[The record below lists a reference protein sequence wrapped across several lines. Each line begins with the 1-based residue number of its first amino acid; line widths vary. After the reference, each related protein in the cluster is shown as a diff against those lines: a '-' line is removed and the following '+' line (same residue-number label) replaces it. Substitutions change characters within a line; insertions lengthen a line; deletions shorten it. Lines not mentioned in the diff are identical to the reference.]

1 MGQQIS
7 SHSGR
12 RRLISEEDY
21 LKAVEKN
28 AFRPFDGW
36 NYGYENRWENIA
48 SFTVW
53 GLVTVGSLAVDW
65 REALIVLGGSLWAQ
79 EKGNPLTRK
88 KVEEDGTMGGGASW
102 VHNIQA
108 GYCLYHYWEKKPAKI
123 LVELAVAAEGAAD
136 AQAYYMGGYADDVHF
151 EGLLEGVVA
160 AWVLDKF
167 VFKTK
172 QPLFKVQY

>member
-1 MGQQIS
+1 MTES
-7 SHSGR
+7 
-12 RRLISEEDY
+12 DY
-21 LKAVEKN
+21 KARIEKH
-28 AFRPFDGW
+28 AWRPFGNY
-36 NYGYENRWENIA
+36 NYGYEERWENIA
-48 SFTVW
+48 SWTVW
-53 GLVTVGSLAVDW
+53 GAVTVGSLAVDW
-65 REALIVLGGSLWAQ
+65 REALIVLGGSLWAN
-79 EKGNPLTRK
+79 EKGHPLVKPSNEYHLRSS
-88 KVEEDGTMGGGASW
+88 GASW

-123 LVELAVAAEGAAD
+123 FVELAVAAEGAAD
-136 AQAYYMGGYADDVHF
+136 ATAVYMGGYADNVHF